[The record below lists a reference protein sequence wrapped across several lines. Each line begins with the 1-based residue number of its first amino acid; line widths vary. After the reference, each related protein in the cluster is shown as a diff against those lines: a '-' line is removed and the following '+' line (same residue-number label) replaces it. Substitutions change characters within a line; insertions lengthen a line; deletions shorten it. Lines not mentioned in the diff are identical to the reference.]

1 MAFKRVGIWLN
12 DGSKRFC
19 TRVQNLGNFL
29 DPHEDRDPEKTQFK
43 FSKNPPPR
51 SLRRTFL

>member
-1 MAFKRVGIWLN
+1 MAFKRVGIWSN

-51 SLRRTFL
+51 SLRRTFR